1 MTDSQE
7 MTVGLI
13 GCGGI
18 MHGHIQNLLEV
29 PGVTIGALSDP
40 ASSHLERAKRS
51 HPALDGASTF
61 ADHRE
66 MLANSRLDAV
76 VIGSPHSLHYRHIM
90 DSLEAG
96 CHVLVE
102 KPFVGNVLHARKTI
116 ALAKRKKK
124 TLMISYQRHFEPKFR
139 YMRKVVQGGRIGK
152 IQLMVSSLGQGWL
165 EGTRGSWRQNPK
177 LSGGG
182 QLNDSGSHIVDIAL
196 WITGL
201 KPVEVYAALNFCGT
215 KVDINS
221 TVSVR
226 LDNGA
231 VWSIA
236 VCGNTP
242 GFWEHTTIAGDQG
255 AIFLTPN
262 GETSFVE
269 GRNKLRGERFG
280 RYHDVDAGFIRT
292 VRGQAPNEVPG
303 EFGLLVTGLTQAA
316 FKSAKLKRPVRLN
329 L

>member
-1 MTDSQE
+1 MANSQE

-29 PGVTIGALSDP
+29 PDVTIGALSDP

-51 HPALDGASTF
+51 NPALDGASTF

-76 VIGSPHSLHYRHIM
+76 VIGSPHSLHYQHIM

-102 KPFVGNVLHARKTI
+102 KPFVGNVPHARKTI

-139 YMRKVVQGGRIGK
+139 YMRRVVQEGRIGK

-165 EGTRGSWRQNPK
+165 EGTRGSWRQDPK

-196 WITGL
+196 WISGL
-201 KPVEVYAALNFCGT
+201 KPIEVYAALNFCGT

-269 GRNKLRGERFG
+269 GRTKLQGERFG
-280 RYHDVDAGFIRT
+280 RYHDVDAGFIRA